1 VRTLAKAKT
10 SQINFLT
17 GSDEAAVRKA
27 ASALARELAPGA
39 DVFGLETIDGAV
51 DTADAATKCV
61 QETIQALLT
70 LPFLGGSKLVWLKNA
85 SFLADSVAGRSESV
99 LGALE
104 KLCGILIS
112 GLPEGVSFLLS
123 APLADKRR
131 AAFKSLSK
139 LAAIQVHDLPDLGFR
154 GDEDAIIE
162 WTTGRVHER
171 NLQLD
176 PDAIEILTA
185 RVGLDTL
192 QLESEL
198 EKLET
203 AFGKARRVSGVDVR
217 ILVPQTREGGIFD
230 LSEAIAGRD
239 LPLALETLDQLF
251 RQGERGIGILLAAI
265 VPTVRNLLLVKD
277 LLARHK
283 LPPPSQPQFFAGA
296 LKRLP
301 TEATSH
307 LPRKKD
313 GTISAYS
320 LGIAATNAAH
330 YSLAELEEGFAAC
343 AAANQQLL
351 SGSLTDEVVLAR
363 LLIRLLSRKTLQ
375 TD

>member
-1 VRTLAKAKT
+1 MTTVAKAKT
-10 SQINFLT
+10 SQIHFLT
-17 GSDEAAVRKA
+17 GTDEAAVRKA

-51 DTADAATKCV
+51 DSVDAAAKSV
-61 QETIQALLT
+61 QETMQSLLT
-70 LPFLGGSKLVWLKNA
+70 LPFLGGSKLVWLRNA

-99 LGALE
+99 LAALE
-104 KLCGILIS
+104 KLCGVLNS
-112 GLPEGVSFLLS
+112 GLPKGVSFLLS

-131 AAFKSLSK
+131 AVFKSLSR
-139 LAAIQVHDLPDLGFR
+139 LAETHIKDLPNLGFR
-154 GDEDAIIE
+154 GDEEALVE
-162 WTTGRVHER
+162 WTTARVRER
-171 NLQLD
+171 GLQLD
-176 PDAIEILTA
+176 SDAVEILAA

-198 EKLET
+198 EKLDT
-203 AFGKARRVSGVDVR
+203 AFGNARPVSGNDVR

-230 LSEAIAGRD
+230 LSEAIGRRD
-239 LPLALETLDQLF
+239 LSLALETLDQLL
-251 RQGERGIGILLAAI
+251 RQDERGIGILLAAV

-277 LLARHK
+277 LLARHR
-283 LPPPSQPQFFAGA
+283 LPAPSQPQFFAGA

-301 TEATSH
+301 ADDTSH

-313 GTISAYS
+313 GTISAYL
-320 LGIAATNAAH
+320 LGIAAINAAH

-363 LLIRLLSRKTLQ
+363 LLTQVLSRKTSQ

>member
-1 VRTLAKAKT
+1 MTTSARAKT
-10 SQINFLT
+10 SQIHFLT

-27 ASALARELAPGA
+27 ALALAGELAPGA

-51 DTADAATKCV
+51 DTADAAAKCV
-61 QETIQALLT
+61 QETIQSLLT
-70 LPFLGGSKLVWLKNA
+70 LPFLGGTKLVWLKNA
-85 SFLADSVAGRSESV
+85 SFFADSVAGRSESV
-99 LGALE
+99 LVALE
-104 KLCGILIS
+104 RLCGILIS

-139 LAAIQVHDLPDLGFR
+139 LAATQVHDLPDLGFR
-154 GDEDAIIE
+154 GDEEAIIE
-162 WTTGRVHER
+162 WMTARVRER

-176 PDAIEILTA
+176 PDAIEILAA

-203 AFGKARRVSGVDVR
+203 AFGRTRPVSGDDVR

-230 LSEAIAGRD
+230 LSEAVARRD
-239 LPLALETLDQLF
+239 LSLALETLDQLF

-277 LLARHK
+277 LLIRHK
-283 LPPPSQPQFFAGA
+283 LAPPSQPQFFAGA

-320 LGIAATNAAH
+320 LGIAAINAAH
-330 YSLAELEEGFAAC
+330 YSLPELEDGFAAC

-351 SGSLTDEVVLAR
+351 SGSLTDEIVLAR
-363 LLIRLLSRKTLQ
+363 LLIQLLSRKTS
-375 TD
+375 

>member
-1 VRTLAKAKT
+1 VTTPARARA
-10 SQINFLT
+10 SQIHFLT

-27 ASALARELAPGA
+27 AFALAGELAPGA

-51 DTADAATKCV
+51 DTADAAAKCV
-61 QETIQALLT
+61 QETIQSLLT
-70 LPFLGGSKLVWLKNA
+70 LPFLNGTKLVWLKNA
-85 SFLADSVAGRSESV
+85 SFFADSVAGRSESV
-99 LGALE
+99 LVAIE
-104 KLCGILIS
+104 RLCGILIS

-139 LAAIQVHDLPDLGFR
+139 LAATQVHDLPDLGFR
-154 GDEDAIIE
+154 GDEESIIQ
-162 WTTGRVHER
+162 WITARVRER

-176 PDAIEILTA
+176 PDAVEILAA

-203 AFGKARRVSGVDVR
+203 AFGRARRVSGDDVR

-230 LSEAIAGRD
+230 LSEAVARRN
-239 LPLALETLDQLF
+239 LSLALETLDQLF

-277 LLARHK
+277 LLIRHK
-283 LPPPSQPQFFAGA
+283 LPPPSQPQFFGGA

-320 LGIAATNAAH
+320 LGIAAVNAAH
-330 YSLAELEEGFAAC
+330 YSLPELEDGFAAC

-351 SGSLTDEVVLAR
+351 SGSLTDDIVLAR
-363 LLIRLLSRKTLQ
+363 LLIQLLSRKTS
-375 TD
+375 

>member
-1 VRTLAKAKT
+1 MFLGWKRLTVRW
-10 SQINFLT
+10 I
-17 GSDEAAVRKA
+17 
-27 ASALARELAPGA
+27 P
-39 DVFGLETIDGAV
+39 
-51 DTADAATKCV
+51 
-61 QETIQALLT
+61 LT
-70 LPFLGGSKLVWLKNA
+70 LPRNACRRPFSPCLLCRFLAARNSCGSKTPH
-85 SFLADSVAGRSESV
+85 FLADSVAGRSESV
-99 LGALE
+99 VGALE
-104 KLCGILIS
+104 RLCEILIS

-139 LAAIQVHDLPDLGFR
+139 LAATQVHDLPDLGFR
-154 GDEDAIIE
+154 GDEEAIIE
-162 WTTGRVHER
+162 WMTARVHER

-176 PDAIEILTA
+176 PDAIEILAA

-192 QLESEL
+192 QLGSEL

-203 AFGKARRVSGVDVR
+203 AFGRARRVSGDDVR

-230 LSEAIAGRD
+230 LSEAVARRD

-251 RQGERGIGILLAAI
+251 RQGERGVGILLAAI
-265 VPTVRNLLLVKD
+265 VPTVRNLLLAKD
-277 LLARHK
+277 LLVRHK

-301 TEATSH
+301 TEASSH

-320 LGIAATNAAH
+320 LGIAAINAAH
-330 YSLAELEEGFAAC
+330 YSLAELEDGFAAC

-351 SGSLTDEVVLAR
+351 SGSLTDEIVLAR
-363 LLIRLLSRKTLQ
+363 LLIQLLSRKTS
-375 TD
+375 